1 LPACDMT
8 FGSRF
13 PYAGFVTALVLMVCA
28 GNWAVADSDAPTYVV
43 RFPEFADVGDRYKL
57 TLRAEEELKR
67 EILNGEQAEQSGDQF
82 THVDFEATV
91 EVLAV
96 NSRRQAIKRK
106 YTVHRADAKTND
118 GNGQLLA
125 PEAVIIAEVG
135 DETNTF
141 TTPEGELLPGMA
153 SYVLP
158 RIISFD
164 TSRVTLDDLFG
175 SDTPRRVGETWQA
188 DPKLFA
194 SQMQVLGEDV
204 NKDDLSSSMTFL
216 SAKEEGRRVLLEF
229 QVNTVVRQSNVP
241 APPVPQTEVT
251 SGNLHLTQKFTMYH
265 GSTDGPVTHDQTM
278 ILRHTLRGKPGTFL
292 ADKTMEGM
300 NKEVRNAKFELLP
313 PATP

>member
-1 LPACDMT
+1 MKFSSRIARTSLATATMLVVCVSSRASAEPAE
-8 FGSRF
+8 
-13 PYAGFVTALVLMVCA
+13 
-28 GNWAVADSDAPTYVV
+28 PTYRVH
-43 RFPEFADVGDRYKL
+43 FPEFADVGDRYRL
-57 TLRAEEELKR
+57 TLRAEQELKR
-67 EILNGEQAEQSGDQF
+67 EILNGKQAEQSGDQF

-106 YTVHRADAKTND
+106 YTVHRSDANTND
-118 GNGQLLA
+118 GGGQLLA

-141 TTPEGELLPGMA
+141 TTPAGELLPGMA
-153 SYVLP
+153 SYVIP

-164 TSRVTLDDLFG
+164 TSRVTMDDLFG
-175 SDTPRRVGETWQA
+175 SDTPRSVGETWHA

-194 SQMQVLGEDV
+194 AQMQVLGEDV

-216 SAKEEGRRVLLEF
+216 SAKEVSGRVLLEF
-229 QVNTVVRQSNVP
+229 QVDTVVKQSNVP
-241 APPVPQTEVT
+241 PPPVPQTEVI
-251 SGNLHLTQKFTMYH
+251 SGKLHLTQKFTMYH

-278 ILRHTLRGKPGTFL
+278 ILRHQLRGKPGTFL